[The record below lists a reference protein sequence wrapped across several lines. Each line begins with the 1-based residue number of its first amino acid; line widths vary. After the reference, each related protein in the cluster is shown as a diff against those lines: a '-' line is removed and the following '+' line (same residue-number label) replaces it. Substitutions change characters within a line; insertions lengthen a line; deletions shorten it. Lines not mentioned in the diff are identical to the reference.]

1 METKLNQKEIEEQL
15 KKEAITKAK
24 KELQKRELN
33 KDKEVLK

>member
-1 METKLNQKEIEEQL
+1 MGTKLNQKEIEEQL
-15 KKEAITKAK
+15 KKETITKAK

>member
-1 METKLNQKEIEEQL
+1 MGTKLTQKEIEEQL

>member
-1 METKLNQKEIEEQL
+1 MGTKLTQKEIEEQL

-33 KDKEVLK
+33 KDKEILK

>member
-1 METKLNQKEIEEQL
+1 MGTKLNQKEIEDQL
-15 KKEAITKAK
+15 KKEAIEKAK